1 MKVEEKTNGYHVVA
15 DEGKALKCGDDY
27 FFSAYLPKTIDLS
40 TISEI
45 DEQDVPQQNGNEDEQ
60 VEADNL

>member
-1 MKVEEKTNGYHVVA
+1 MKVDKKINGYHVVA

-27 FFSAYLPKTIDLS
+27 FFSAYLPQTIDLS
-40 TISEI
+40 TITEI
-45 DEQDVPQQNGNEDEQ
+45 DEQDVPQPNENEDGQ

>member
-1 MKVEEKTNGYHVVA
+1 MKVEVKDKGYHVIA
-15 DEGKALKCGDDY
+15 DEGKALKCRDDY

-45 DEQDVPQQNGNEDEQ
+45 DEKDIPTLNENEDGQIED
-60 VEADNL
+60 DNL

>member
-1 MKVEEKTNGYHVVA
+1 MKVDKKINGYHVVA

-27 FFSAYLPKTIDLS
+27 FFSAYLPGTINLS

-45 DEQDVPQQNGNEDEQ
+45 DEKDVPQQNENEDEQ
-60 VEADNL
+60 VEKDNL

>member
-1 MKVEEKTNGYHVVA
+1 MKVDKKINGYHVVA

-45 DEQDVPQQNGNEDEQ
+45 DEKDIPTQNENEDGQIEK
-60 VEADNL
+60 DNL

>member
-1 MKVEEKTNGYHVVA
+1 MKVDKKINGYHVVA

-45 DEQDVPQQNGNEDEQ
+45 DEKDVPKPNENEDEQ
-60 VEADNL
+60 VEADSL

>member
-1 MKVEEKTNGYHVVA
+1 MKVEKKTNGYHVVA
-15 DEGKALKCGDDY
+15 NEGKALKCGDDY

-45 DEQDVPQQNGNEDEQ
+45 DEKDIPTKSENEYEQ
-60 VEADNL
+60 VEKDNL

>member
-1 MKVEEKTNGYHVVA
+1 MKVEKKINGYHVVA

-45 DEQDVPQQNGNEDEQ
+45 DEKDIPTQSENEDEQ
-60 VEADNL
+60 VEKYNL

>member
-1 MKVEEKTNGYHVVA
+1 MKVDKKINGYHVVA

-40 TISEI
+40 TITEI
-45 DEQDVPQQNGNEDEQ
+45 NEQDVPQPNENEDGQIED
-60 VEADNL
+60 DNL

>member
-1 MKVEEKTNGYHVVA
+1 MKVDKKINGYHVVA
-15 DEGKALKCGDDY
+15 DEGKALKCGEDY

-45 DEQDVPQQNGNEDEQ
+45 DEKDIPTQSENEDEQ
-60 VEADNL
+60 VEKDNL

>member
-1 MKVEEKTNGYHVVA
+1 MKIEEKDKGYHVVA

-45 DEQDVPQQNGNEDEQ
+45 DEQDVPQQNENEDEQ
-60 VEADNL
+60 IEDANL

>member
-1 MKVEEKTNGYHVVA
+1 MKVDKKINGYHVVA

-45 DEQDVPQQNGNEDEQ
+45 DEKDVPQPDENEDEQ
-60 VEADNL
+60 VEKDNL

>member
-1 MKVEEKTNGYHVVA
+1 MKVDKKINGYHVVA
-15 DEGKALKCGDDY
+15 DEGKALKCGDDF

-45 DEQDVPQQNGNEDEQ
+45 DEKDVPTQNDNEDGQIED
-60 VEADNL
+60 DNL

>member
-1 MKVEEKTNGYHVVA
+1 MKVDKKINGYHVVA

-45 DEQDVPQQNGNEDEQ
+45 NEQDIPTQNDDEYEQ
-60 VEADNL
+60 VEKDNL

>member
-1 MKVEEKTNGYHVVA
+1 MKVDKKINGYHVVA
-15 DEGKALKCGDDY
+15 DEDKALKCGDDY

-45 DEQDVPQQNGNEDEQ
+45 DEKDIPTQNENEDGQ
-60 VEADNL
+60 VEKDNL

>member
-1 MKVEEKTNGYHVVA
+1 MKIDKKINGYHVVA

-45 DEQDVPQQNGNEDEQ
+45 DEKDIPTQNENEDGQIED
-60 VEADNL
+60 DNL

>member
-1 MKVEEKTNGYHVVA
+1 MKVEVKDNGYHVVA

-40 TISEI
+40 AISEI
-45 DEQDVPQQNGNEDEQ
+45 DEKDVPTQNENEDEQ
-60 VEADNL
+60 VEKDNL

>member
-1 MKVEEKTNGYHVVA
+1 MKIEEKTNGYHVVA

-45 DEQDVPQQNGNEDEQ
+45 DEQDVPQQNENEDEQ
-60 VEADNL
+60 IEDANL

>member
-1 MKVEEKTNGYHVVA
+1 MKVEKKINGYHVVA
-15 DEGKALKCGDDY
+15 DKGKALKCGDDY

-45 DEQDVPQQNGNEDEQ
+45 DEKDIPTQSENEDEQ
-60 VEADNL
+60 VEKDNL

>member
-1 MKVEEKTNGYHVVA
+1 MKVDEKINGYHVIA

-45 DEQDVPQQNGNEDEQ
+45 DEKDIPTQNENEDGQIED
-60 VEADNL
+60 ANL

>member
-1 MKVEEKTNGYHVVA
+1 MKVDKKINGYHVVA

-27 FFSAYLPKTIDLS
+27 FFSAYMPKTIDLS

-45 DEQDVPQQNGNEDEQ
+45 DEKDIPTQNENEDGQIEK
-60 VEADNL
+60 DNL

>member
-1 MKVEEKTNGYHVVA
+1 MKVDKKINGYHVVA

-45 DEQDVPQQNGNEDEQ
+45 DEKDIPIQSENEDEQ
-60 VEADNL
+60 VKKDNL

>member
-1 MKVEEKTNGYHVVA
+1 MKIEEKDKGYHVVA

-45 DEQDVPQQNGNEDEQ
+45 DEQDVPQQNEIEDEQ
-60 VEADNL
+60 IEDANL

>member
-1 MKVEEKTNGYHVVA
+1 MKVEKKINGYQVVA

-27 FFSAYLPKTIDLS
+27 FFSAYLPKTIGLS

-45 DEQDVPQQNGNEDEQ
+45 DEKDIPTQNENEDGQIED
-60 VEADNL
+60 DNL

>member
-1 MKVEEKTNGYHVVA
+1 MKVEKKINGYHVVA

-27 FFSAYLPKTIDLS
+27 FFSAYLPETIDLS

-45 DEQDVPQQNGNEDEQ
+45 DEKDIPTQNENEDEQ
-60 VEADNL
+60 FEKDNL

>member
-1 MKVEEKTNGYHVVA
+1 MKVDKKINGYHVVA

-27 FFSAYLPKTIDLS
+27 FFSAYLPKIIDLS

-45 DEQDVPQQNGNEDEQ
+45 DEKDIPTLNENEDEQ
-60 VEADNL
+60 VEKDNL

>member
-1 MKVEEKTNGYHVVA
+1 MKVDKKINGYHVVA

-40 TISEI
+40 TITEI
-45 DEQDVPQQNGNEDEQ
+45 NEQDVPQQK
-60 VEADNL
+60 

>member
-1 MKVEEKTNGYHVVA
+1 MKVEKKINGYHVVA

-45 DEQDVPQQNGNEDEQ
+45 YEKDIPTLNENEDEQ
-60 VEADNL
+60 VEKDNL

>member
-1 MKVEEKTNGYHVVA
+1 MKVDKKIKGYHVVA

-45 DEQDVPQQNGNEDEQ
+45 DEKDIPTKNDNEDEQ
-60 VEADNL
+60 VEKDNL

>member
-1 MKVEEKTNGYHVVA
+1 MKVDKKINGYHVVA

-27 FFSAYLPKTIDLS
+27 FFSAYLPQTIDLS

-45 DEQDVPQQNGNEDEQ
+45 NEQDVPQPNENEDEQ
-60 VEADNL
+60 VEDDNL

>member
-1 MKVEEKTNGYHVVA
+1 MKVDKKINGYHVVA

-45 DEQDVPQQNGNEDEQ
+45 DEQDVPTQNENEDEQ
-60 VEADNL
+60 IEDDNL

>member
-45 DEQDVPQQNGNEDEQ
+45 DEQDVPQQNEIEDEQ
-60 VEADNL
+60 IEDANL

>member
-1 MKVEEKTNGYHVVA
+1 MKVDKKINGYHVVA

-45 DEQDVPQQNGNEDEQ
+45 DEKDIPTQNENEDGQIED
-60 VEADNL
+60 DNL

>member
-1 MKVEEKTNGYHVVA
+1 MKVEVKDKGYHVVA

-27 FFSAYLPKTIDLS
+27 FFSAYMPKTIDLS

-45 DEQDVPQQNGNEDEQ
+45 DEKDIPTQNDDEYEQ
-60 VEADNL
+60 VEKDNL